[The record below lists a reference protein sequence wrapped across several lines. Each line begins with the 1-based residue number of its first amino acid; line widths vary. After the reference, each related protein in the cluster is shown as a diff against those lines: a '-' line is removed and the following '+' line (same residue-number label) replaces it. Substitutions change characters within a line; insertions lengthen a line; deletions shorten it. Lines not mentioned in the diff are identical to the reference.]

1 MTIRHILS
9 LSAVLLAIHLPM
21 LAQHPS
27 LLITADEVRA
37 MKSGAAEAPLFAK
50 ALSDLQQQ
58 AEESL
63 KEPVSVPMPRDGGG
77 GPVHEQH
84 KSNYYAMFHLGMAYQ
99 FTGDMRYARKAAD
112 IMLAY
117 SRLYPTMGLH
127 PLKLSSVRGRLFWQ
141 TLNESVFLL
150 HTAAAYD
157 CIYDALSAKER
168 KQIEQGLLMEMADF
182 LENGYK
188 DYRVNHDMFNRM
200 HNHATWATAAV
211 GMTGLA
217 TGNDRLLTHAL
228 YGSDGTGQHGGFLQ
242 QMDQLFSPDGY
253 YTEGPYY
260 ERYAIWPFVIFAQCL
275 DHRKP
280 ELKIFERRGEIL
292 KKALIALTQMSYDG
306 EFFHMN
312 DALQKGLSAQ
322 ELVYA
327 IDILYNHFPEEKQ
340 WLSVVNQYQRQVL
353 PIMGGY
359 RVAHDI
365 GRGEA
370 KPLSLNSVLLRD
382 GNDGTEGGIAV
393 MRPNDTTLN
402 TVVTLKATAQG
413 MGHGHFDK
421 LTLGYFDNGH
431 EILTDYGAARFLN
444 VEAKNEGHY
453 TRENDTYAKQ
463 TIAHNTVVV
472 DERSDFGG
480 NLKTAQQH
488 HSDIVSSQLVGEQ
501 QTVVA
506 QDVNAYPGVTLQRAV
521 VMAKADGVDYPV
533 IVDIFR
539 ALSDSVHQY
548 DYPLWYNGI
557 MASANFPYEKALSA
571 KQTLGSANGYQHIWL
586 DAWGKNMNGS
596 MSQLTFFN
604 GSRFYTLSM
613 ATSPQTEIKWMSIG
627 ADDPNFNLLDR
638 HGFLLRERGRSHTF
652 VTAIEPHGQYDVVME
667 TSAGLKSKCE
677 GISIVAD
684 ESSHT
689 TINAIFAGKPLTI
702 TVNWTNNH

>member
-1 MTIRHILS
+1 MKRLYIFLLMAMALAASLPLS
-9 LSAVLLAIHLPM
+9 
-21 LAQHPS
+21 AQHPS
-27 LLITADEVRA
+27 LLLTRDEVSV
-37 MKSGAAEAPLFAK
+37 MKQGAAEAPLFAK
-50 ALSDLQQQ
+50 ALSHLQQQ
-58 AEESL
+58 AEASL
-63 KEPVSVPMPRDGGG
+63 TEPVSVPMPRDGGG

-99 FTGDMRYARKAAD
+99 FTGDVRYARKAAD
-112 IMLAY
+112 IMLEYA
-117 SRLYPTMGLH
+117 RLYPTMGLH
-127 PLKLSSVRGRLFWQ
+127 PLKMSSVRGRLFWQ

-150 HTAAAYD
+150 HTAVAYD

-168 KQIEQGLLMEMADF
+168 KQIEQGLLFDMADF

-188 DYRVNHDMFNRM
+188 DYRVNHTMFNRM

-217 TGNDRLLTHAL
+217 TGNDRLLVHAL

-280 ELKIFERRGEIL
+280 ELQIFERRGEIL
-292 KKALIALTQMSYDG
+292 KKALIALTQMSYEG
-306 EFFHMN
+306 EFFHAN

-327 IDILYNHFPEEKQ
+327 IDILYNQFPEEKQ
-340 WLSVVNQYQRQVL
+340 WLSVVNLYQHQVL

-359 RVAHDI
+359 RVARDI

-370 KPLSLNSVLLRD
+370 KPMSLNSVLLSD
-382 GNDGTEGGIAV
+382 GADGDKGGIAI
-393 MRPNDTTLN
+393 MRPTDASLN
-402 TVVTLKATAQG
+402 TVVTLKATSQG

-421 LTLGYFDNGH
+421 LTLGYYDNGH

-444 VEAKNEGHY
+444 IEAKNEGHY

-463 TIAHNTVVV
+463 TIAHNTVTV
-472 DERSDFGG
+472 DGRSDFGG
-480 NLKTAQQH
+480 ILKVAQQY
-488 HSDIVSSQLVGEQ
+488 HSDILSAQLGGSMQ
-501 QTVVA
+501 MVVA
-506 QDVNAYPGVTLQRAV
+506 EDTNAYPGVKLQRAV
-521 VMAKADGVDYPV
+521 AMATVEGLDQPV
-533 IVDIFR
+533 VIDVFR

-557 MASANFPYEKALSA
+557 MVSANFPYQKALSS
-571 KQTLGSANGYQHIWL
+571 KQSLGPANGYQHIWL
-586 DAWGKNMNGS
+586 DAWGQNQTS
-596 MSQLTFFN
+596 RMSQLTFFN
-604 GSRFYTLSM
+604 GTRFYTLSM
-613 ATSPQTEIKWMSIG
+613 ATTPQTEMKWMSLG

-638 HGFLLRERGRSHTF
+638 HGFLLREHARSHTF

-667 TSAGLKSKCE
+667 TSAGLKSGCE
-677 GISIVAD
+677 NISIVAD
-684 ESSHT
+684 DAVHT
-689 TINAIFAGKPLTI
+689 TINATFAGKPLTV
-702 TVNWTNNH
+702 TVNWNK